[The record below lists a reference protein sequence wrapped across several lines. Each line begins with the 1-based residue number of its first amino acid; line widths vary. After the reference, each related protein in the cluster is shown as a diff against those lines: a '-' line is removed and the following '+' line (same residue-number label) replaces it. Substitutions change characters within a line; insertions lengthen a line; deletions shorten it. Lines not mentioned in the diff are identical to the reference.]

1 MSSRA
6 ISFFLVLVLLA
17 FPPLHGAA
25 AQHDG
30 AGSKPRLVVLLALD
44 GLRADLLDRYD
55 AAFTGGFHRLRH
67 EGVRFTNAWV
77 DHAVTVS
84 HAGHVTLATGD
95 WPSHHGIVD
104 AGFYVPRGSTRVLVD
119 AVEDSTESIVGVPGS
134 RGYSPRHVLVPGIA
148 EWTRSADPAARTLAV
163 GTGNISSLLHSFRP
177 GDVYWY
183 RAGRYVTS
191 TYYRSSYPEWVQRF
205 NESILPPLIK
215 QSRHWSNSIPKSFRS
230 LARPDSASYEA
241 DGVHVAFPHFFEHD
255 MRDTTKAP
263 IERYEAYWFSQT
275 PFIDLAT
282 LRLAEEG
289 VKANKLGTRGTTDY
303 LSIVL
308 SETDNMSHYYGPMSQ
323 EMFDVLVR
331 LDKAIGAFMK
341 FLDETV
347 GKGEYV
353 LALSA
358 DHGFPEVPEYRK
370 QQGKPGERIR
380 EDQIEQ
386 VLSAVDSLVG
396 KDPYT
401 SPRVAHR
408 VAEFVRT
415 LPFVA
420 QAYEPSE
427 LAGTGVS
434 TDPMLNL
441 FRHSFRTDR
450 IPRLPFF
457 SLKTFTSS
465 IARAGVMMRLKE
477 GTMINLDV
485 VIHGSPYDYDRH
497 VPMIFFGK
505 RVDPGVRTDPART
518 IDIAPTLATLA
529 GIPIPV
535 PVDGSAVLQ
544 PK

>member
-1 MSSRA
+1 VV
-6 ISFFLVLVLLA
+6 SFLLVLILFAV
-17 FPPLHGAA
+17 PPVHGALHG
-25 AQHDG
+25 HDS

-55 AAFTGGFHRLRH
+55 AAFTGGFRRLRL
-67 EGVRFTNAWV
+67 EGMRFTNAWV

-104 AGFYVPRGSTRVLVD
+104 AGYYVPKGGTRILVD
-119 AVEDSTESIVGVPGS
+119 AVEDSTESILGVPGS
-134 RGYSPRHVLVPGIA
+134 RGYSPRQVLVPGIA
-148 EWTRSADPAARTLAV
+148 EWTKRADRAARTLAV
-163 GTGNISSLLHSFRP
+163 GTGNVSSLLHSFRP

-183 RAGRYVTS
+183 RAGTYATS
-191 TYYRSSYPEWVQRF
+191 TYYRSSYPAWVVRF
-205 NESILPPLIK
+205 NESVLPPLIA
-215 QSRHWSNSIPKSFRS
+215 QSRHWNNSVPESFRS
-230 LARPDSASYEA
+230 LARPDSAAYEA
-241 DGVHVAFPHFFEHD
+241 DGVHVAFPHFFERD

-263 IERYEAYWFSQT
+263 IKRYEAYWFSQT

-289 VKANKLGTRGTTDY
+289 VKANGLGRRGTTDY

-323 EMFDVLVR
+323 EMFDVLFR
-331 LDKAIGAFMK
+331 LDKAIGAFME

-353 LALSA
+353 LALSS
-358 DHGFPEVPEYRK
+358 DHGFPEVPEYRE
-370 QQGKPGERIR
+370 QQGKPGGRIR
-380 EDQIEQ
+380 EEQIEQ
-386 VLSAVDSLVG
+386 VLLAVNSVVG
-396 KDPYT
+396 KDSYT
-401 SPRVAHR
+401 SSRAAHR
-408 VAEFVRT
+408 VAGFVRT

-427 LAGTGVS
+427 LEGNAAS
-434 TDPMLNL
+434 DDPMLNL

-457 SLKTFTSS
+457 SLRTFTSS
-465 IARAGVMMRLKE
+465 IAKAGVMLRLKE

-505 RVDPGVRTDPART
+505 GVIPGVRTDPVRT
-518 IDIAPTLATLA
+518 IDVAPTLAALA

-544 PK
+544 PH